1 MAFHLTATLNPT
13 DHGALPASQSHLTKT
28 STEMSWLAQLC
39 SIQAEQVRGAIE
51 LHVL

>member
-13 DHGALPASQSHLTKT
+13 DHGAPPASQSHLTKT
-28 STEMSWLAQLC
+28 RAEMSWLAQLR

-51 LHVL
+51 MHVL